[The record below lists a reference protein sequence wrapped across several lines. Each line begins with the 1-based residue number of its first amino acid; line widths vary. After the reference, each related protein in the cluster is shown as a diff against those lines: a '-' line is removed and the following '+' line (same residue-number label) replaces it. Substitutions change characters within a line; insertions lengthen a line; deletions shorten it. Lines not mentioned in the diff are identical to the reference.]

1 MGCYLSKVGNDWNE
15 WALTRKYQIC
25 NKLDVLDTCMNEI
38 NANCLKFGQLFL
50 RQYIAH
56 WDNDGEIPPSCF
68 NTILNRTHVSV
79 PRDIVSVP
87 RDIEIDENNNSNNE
101 VKPEFP
107 IFVQLIKELV
117 VIQKRLEEL

>member
-1 MGCYLSKVGNDWNE
+1 MVCYLSKVGNDWNE

-50 RQYIAH
+50 RQFIAH
-56 WDNDGEIPPSCF
+56 EGETSSSCF
-68 NTILNRTHVSV
+68 DTILERAHVS
-79 PRDIVSVP
+79 IP
-87 RDIEIDENNNSNNE
+87 RDIEIDENNNSNND